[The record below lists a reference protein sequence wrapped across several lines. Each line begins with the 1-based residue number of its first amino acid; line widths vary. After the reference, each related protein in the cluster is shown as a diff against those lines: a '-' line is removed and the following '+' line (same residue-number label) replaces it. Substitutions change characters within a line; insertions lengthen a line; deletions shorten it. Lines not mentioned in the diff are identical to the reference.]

1 MLLTHWSNH
10 DSLEVGVA
18 PVAVEVVGRN
28 QFVTLLI
35 LLLHVE
41 PHPFILQGGSSDDVV
56 KLTDAN
62 FEELVVKS
70 NDMWLVEF
78 YAPWYVSVL

>member
-1 MLLTHWSNH
+1 M
-10 DSLEVGVA
+10 A
-18 PVAVEVVGRN
+18 PAVVEAVEKR
-28 QFVTLLI
+28 FVTWLISLLQC
-35 LLLHVE
+35 E
-41 PHPFILQGGSSDDVV
+41 PCPLILQGGSSDDVV

-78 YAPWYVSVL
+78 FAPW

>member
-1 MLLTHWSNH
+1 MQ
-10 DSLEVGVA
+10 G
-18 PVAVEVVGRN
+18 
-28 QFVTLLI
+28 
-35 LLLHVE
+35 
-41 PHPFILQGGSSDDVV
+41 GGSSDDVV

-78 YAPWYVSVL
+78 YAPWCVNVLYNLVVVSP

>member
-1 MLLTHWSNH
+1 M
-10 DSLEVGVA
+10 A
-18 PVAVEVVGRN
+18 PAVVEAVEKR
-28 QFVTLLI
+28 FVTWLIPLLQC
-35 LLLHVE
+35 E
-41 PHPFILQGGSSDDVV
+41 PHPLILQGGSSDDVV

-78 YAPWYVSVL
+78 FAPW